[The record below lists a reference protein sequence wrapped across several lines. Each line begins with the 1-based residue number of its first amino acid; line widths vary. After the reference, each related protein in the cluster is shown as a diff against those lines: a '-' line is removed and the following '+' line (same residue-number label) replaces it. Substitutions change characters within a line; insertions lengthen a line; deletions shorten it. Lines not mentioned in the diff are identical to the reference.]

1 MKAAYFTLGC
11 KVNQYDTQVMRDQL
25 EQVGYQ
31 TVDFNEE
38 ADVYIINTCTVT
50 QISDKKS
57 RQTVAR
63 VKRKYPQSI
72 LVVCGC
78 FAQVAPQAAAS
89 LDRVDIVLGTSNR
102 KDIVSYINTFMKDR
116 KQIIA
121 VDNCGTLE
129 KEEIHSFAEKTRAV
143 LKIED
148 GCENFCSYCLIPF
161 ARGRIRSK
169 PLNVIRKE
177 TTALAQAGFH
187 EIVLTG
193 IHLASYGKENGEPCL
208 EKAIIEAASVPEI
221 QRIRLGS
228 LEPRI
233 ITPEFLDKVKDIPSL
248 CPHFHLSLQSGCDK
262 TLKAMNRHYTTQDY
276 EKAVDLLR
284 NTFSDCSITTDII
297 VGFPG
302 ETEQDFEE
310 SLAFAQKIG
319 FAKIHI
325 FPYSPREGTRAAKMP
340 NQLTKSIK
348 ADRVDRMEKIESE
361 SRFHFWDSM
370 IGSIQ
375 KILPEDEK
383 EGYIN
388 GVTANYCPI
397 RWKGTLESDAVTVK
411 VISAD
416 DKGLIGEII

>member
-1 MKAAYFTLGC
+1 MKAAYYTLGC

-25 EQVGYQ
+25 EQAGYQ

-57 RQTVAR
+57 RQTIAR
-63 VKRKYPQSI
+63 VKRKYPRST

-89 LDRVDIVLGTSNR
+89 LEGVDIVLGTSNR
-102 KDIVSYINTFMKDR
+102 KDIVSYINTFIKER
-116 KQIIA
+116 KQIVA

-129 KEEIHSFAEKTRAV
+129 KEEIHTFAEKTRAV

-169 PLNVIRKE
+169 PLNVIQKE

-208 EKAIIEAASVPEI
+208 EKAIIEVDSVPGI

-233 ITPEFLDKVKDIPSL
+233 ITPEFLDKIKDIPSL

-276 EKAVDLLR
+276 ENAVELLR
-284 NTFSDCSITTDII
+284 NTFQDCSITTDII

-340 NQLTKSIK
+340 DQLTKSIK
-348 ADRVDRMEKIESE
+348 AERVDKMEKIELE
-361 SRFHFWDSM
+361 SRLHFWNAM
-370 IGSIQ
+370 IGST
-375 KILPEDEK
+375 KKVLPEEEK

-388 GVTANYCPI
+388 GVTANYCPV
-397 RWKGTLESDAVTVK
+397 RWKGTLQKDAVTVK
-411 VISAD
+411 IVAAD
-416 DKGLIGEII
+416 DKGLIGEMI